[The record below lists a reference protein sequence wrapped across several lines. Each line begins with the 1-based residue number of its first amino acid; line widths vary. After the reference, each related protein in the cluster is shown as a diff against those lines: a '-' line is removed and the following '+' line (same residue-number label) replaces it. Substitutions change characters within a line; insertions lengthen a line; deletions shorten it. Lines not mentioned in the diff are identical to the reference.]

1 MIRRLRLRTPVYVSA
16 CLLLAGLTLGAQ
28 GTQAVT
34 RSEMESFVLMTIG
47 GAGAV
52 MFAAFWI
59 LLNAL
64 VGRIERTLTKSISE
78 LSENQAR
85 GFDALRW
92 HDESPHAHR
101 TASEHNHA
109 PMEAQ
114 MNEIEQKLDRLIREH
129 ELINA
134 GCPIEARRDP
144 ADSPHPRRD
153 GDPEAFD
160 GRGLR
165 GRQ

>member
-1 MIRRLRLRTPVYVSA
+1 MIRRIRLRTPVYVSA

-34 RSEMESFVLMTIG
+34 RPEMESFVLMTIG

-78 LSENQAR
+78 IADNQAR
-85 GFDALRW
+85 GFNALRW

-101 TASEHNHA
+101 AASEHNHA
-109 PMEAQ
+109 PMERKMDHLA
-114 MNEIEQKLDRLIREH
+114 ERFDALVEECRIGRCAVGH
-129 ELINA
+129 
-134 GCPIEARRDP
+134 RDP
-144 ADSPHPRRD
+144 ANSPHPRRE
-153 GDPEAFD
+153 GDPEEFD